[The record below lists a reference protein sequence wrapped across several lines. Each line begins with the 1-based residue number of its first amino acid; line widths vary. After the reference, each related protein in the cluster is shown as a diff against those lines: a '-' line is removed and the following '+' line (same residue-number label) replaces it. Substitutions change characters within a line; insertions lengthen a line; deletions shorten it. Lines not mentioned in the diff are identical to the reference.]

1 MPLNSKRYFKLN
13 FLTTFSALAMF
24 FGCASI
30 QQPTGGPK
38 DTEPPKVLSESPK
51 NFTLNF
57 NSPEISIQLNEYFKL
72 SNTAKEISLSPDVDK
87 QPEYKIKK
95 KYLHIR
101 FQDTLEKNTTY
112 TINFGNGI
120 VDYNEGNIL
129 KNYSYVFSTGNKID
143 SLSITGTVT
152 NAITK
157 EPQLDA
163 TVFLLPVN
171 QDTLFGKKKAH
182 IFTST
187 DSSGNF
193 KLQYLKEN
201 TYRIYAV
208 YEKDGGDK
216 IYNSPN
222 DEVAFIE
229 KPIILRKDTS
239 GIKLQLFKE
248 EPTAFRLLD
257 RKIEN
262 TGRIIYTFNQKLDT
276 PSLQI
281 LSPAELNDNKIVEF
295 SRNGDT
301 ALLWTKDLTFDSI
314 KVAILNNGRP
324 LDTTLIRRSKR
335 DDYKQTIGIED
346 NIPTGRVKPGTD
358 VVLTFSAPVSSIDP
372 KLVTLL
378 QDSVPVRGFRFERDS
393 VSTRKYRL
401 KYSWRKERSYD
412 LTIADNA
419 VKGTYGGLNKQF
431 KKVITRDEEENY
443 GNLNVHFT
451 VPDTTKAYLVE
462 LLNATDEPISKTT
475 ISTSKTISYTMYAV
489 GKYSIRVI
497 YDENKNGIWD
507 TGSVKEKK
515 QPELIWNSPT
525 EITLRANWDLEEKI
539 TIPPPSE

>member
-1 MPLNSKRYFKLN
+1 MPSNLKRYFSVN
-13 FLTTFSALAMF
+13 FLISIILLAMF

-129 KNYSYVFSTGNKID
+129 KNYSYVFSTGSKID

-157 EPQLDA
+157 APQLDA
-163 TVFLLPVN
+163 TVFLLPAN

-182 IFTST
+182 IFTTT

-229 KPIILRKDTS
+229 NPVILRKDTS
-239 GIKLQLFKE
+239 GIKLHLFKE
-248 EPTAFRLLD
+248 EPTVFRLLD

-262 TGRIIYTFNQKLDT
+262 TGRIIYTFNQKLET

-281 LSPAELNDNKIVEF
+281 LSPAELNNEKIVEF

-314 KVAILNNGRP
+314 KVAILNNGKP
-324 LDTTLIRRSKR
+324 LDTTMIRRSKR

-358 VVLTFSAPVSSIDP
+358 VVLSFSAPISTIDT

-401 KYSWRKERSYD
+401 KYSWRNEKSYD

-431 KKVITRDEEENY
+431 KKAITRDDEENY

-451 VPDTTKAYLVE
+451 VPDTSKAYLIE
-462 LLNATDEPISKTT
+462 LLNASDQPIT
-475 ISTSKTISYTMYAV
+475 KTIINTNRTINYTMYSV
-489 GKYSIRVI
+489 GKYSIRI
-497 YDENKNGIWD
+497 TYDENKNGIWD

-515 QPELIWNSPT
+515 QPEQIWNSPT

-539 TIPPPSE
+539 TIPPPSQ